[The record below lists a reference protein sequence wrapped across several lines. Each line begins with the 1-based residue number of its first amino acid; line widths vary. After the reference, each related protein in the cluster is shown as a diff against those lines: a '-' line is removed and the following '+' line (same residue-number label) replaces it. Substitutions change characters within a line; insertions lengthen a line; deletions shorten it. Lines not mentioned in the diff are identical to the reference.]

1 MIKMNAQQKA
11 LFNRLNPEQRVRLL
25 QVLEHKQYL
34 PAKGRVNQARKV
46 KRLGQTKQ
54 VTGGIA
60 LDKGAKGLGDAVSI
74 TSMYGSQID

>member
-1 MIKMNAQQKA
+1 MIKMTAKQKA
-11 LFNRLNPEQRVRLL
+11 LFNRLTPEQRVRLI

-34 PAKGRVNQARKV
+34 PAKGRVNQPRKV
-46 KRLGQTKQ
+46 KRLGKTKQ

-74 TSMYGSQID
+74 NSMYGSQID